1 MDWLSNAIMFG
12 WYGPI
17 LVVIG
22 ATGAV
27 RVLAPFSGLGTN
39 DWSRLALRRA
49 RLTMPLILLALLARL
64 WLQTWQAFGSDQPLT
79 LAHAVIIIT
88 ETPWGTGW
96 AGQMAASLAAWVT
109 IAAVS
114 PQRWGLLLLSAAAL
128 GGTVGFTGH
137 AAGADAYVSMVIATH
152 GLHVLAAGLWLGTLS
167 MVLAVTRPT
176 AASTEPPSRERLA
189 QAIARFSPQAVV
201 SVAILAS
208 SGIVAAWQHVSDLQS
223 LFTPYGFVL
232 IAKVVAFGAAALCGL
247 YNWRV
252 VRPSLAMHPDG
263 AAHLR
268 SMAALELFFGLCAL
282 VLTSVLTSMPMPAH
296 D

>member
-1 MDWLSNAIMFG
+1 MDWLSSGVMFG
-12 WYGPI
+12 WYASI

-27 RVLAPFSGLGTN
+27 RVLAPSEDPGAN
-39 DWSRLALRRA
+39 DWSALALRRA
-49 RLTMPLILLALLARL
+49 RLIMPLVLLALLGRL

-96 AGQMAASLAAWVT
+96 AWQLTASLAAWITV
-109 IAAVS
+109 AVAS
-114 PQRWGLLLLSAAAL
+114 PQRWGVLLLAAAAL
-128 GGTVGFTGH
+128 GGTVGLTGH
-137 AAGADAYVSMVIATH
+137 AAGADAYVSMVIAAH
-152 GLHVLAAGLWLGTLS
+152 GLHVLAAGLWLGTLA
-167 MVLAVTRPT
+167 MILAITRP
-176 AASTEPPSRERLA
+176 AAAPGESGAREHLA
-189 QAIARFSPQAVV
+189 RAIDRFSPQAVV
-201 SVAILAS
+201 CVAVLAT
-208 SGIVAAWQHVSDLQS
+208 SGVVAAWQHVSDLQS

-232 IAKVVAFGAAALCGL
+232 IAKVVAFGAAGLCGL

-252 VRPSLAMHPDG
+252 VRPSLAVHADG

-268 SMAALELFFGLCAL
+268 SIASLELICGFCAL
-282 VLTSVLTSMPMPAH
+282 VLTSVLTSMPMPTH

>member
-1 MDWLSNAIMFG
+1 MDWLSNGVMFG
-12 WYGPI
+12 WYASI

-27 RVLAPFSGLGTN
+27 RVLAPSIGPGATG
-39 DWSRLALRRA
+39 WATLALRQA
-49 RLTMPLILLALLARL
+49 RLLIPLVLLALVARL

-96 AGQMAASLAAWVT
+96 AWQTAAGLAAWIT
-109 IAAVS
+109 IAMAS
-114 PQRWGLLLLSAAAL
+114 PQRWGLLLLAAAAL

-137 AAGADAYVSMVIATH
+137 AAGADAYASMVIAAH
-152 GLHVLAAGLWLGTLS
+152 GLHVLAAGLWLGTLAI
-167 MVLAVTRPT
+167 VLAVTRP
-176 AASTEPPSRERLA
+176 AAESVEPQSRERLA
-189 QAIARFSPQAVV
+189 QAIDRFSPQAIVC
-201 SVAILAS
+201 VAVLAT
-208 SGIVAAWQHVSDLQS
+208 SGVVAAWQHVGDLQS

-232 IAKVVAFGAAALCGL
+232 VAKVVAFGAAGLCGL

-252 VRPSLAMHPDG
+252 VRPSLAVHPDG

-268 SMAALELFFGLCAL
+268 SIASLELICGLCAL

>member
-1 MDWLSNAIMFG
+1 MDWLSNGIMFG
-12 WYGPI
+12 WYASI

-27 RVLAPFSGLGTN
+27 RVLAPSNGLGAN
-39 DWSRLALRRA
+39 DWSTLALRRA
-49 RLTMPLILLALLARL
+49 RQVMPLVLLALVARL
-64 WLQTWQAFGSDQPLT
+64 WLQTWQAFGSDQPLR

-96 AGQMAASLAAWVT
+96 AGQLAASLAVWIA

-114 PQRWGLLLLSAAAL
+114 PQRWGLLLLAAAAL
-128 GGTVGFTGH
+128 GGTVGLTGH
-137 AAGADAYVSMVIATH
+137 AAGADAYVAGVIAAH
-152 GLHVLAAGLWLGTLS
+152 GLHVLAAGLWLGTLA
-167 MVLAVTRPT
+167 MILTITGPT
-176 AASTEPPSRERLA
+176 TASAEPRSRVRLA
-189 QAIARFSPQAVV
+189 HAIDRFSPQAMVC
-201 SVAILAS
+201 VAVLAS
-208 SGIVAAWQHVSDLQS
+208 SGIIAAWQHVGDLQS

-252 VRPSLAMHPDG
+252 VRPSLALHPDG
-263 AAHLR
+263 ASHLR
-268 SMAALELFFGLCAL
+268 SMASLELFCGLCAL

-296 D
+296 E

>member
-1 MDWLSNAIMFG
+1 MDWLSNGVMFG
-12 WYGPI
+12 WYASI
-17 LVVIG
+17 LVVVG

-27 RVLAPFSGLGTN
+27 RVMAASHGPDATR
-39 DWSRLALRRA
+39 WPTLALRQA
-49 RLTMPLILLALLARL
+49 RLIIPLVLLALVARL

-96 AGQMAASLAAWVT
+96 AWQTAAGLAAWIT
-109 IAAVS
+109 IAVAS
-114 PQRWGLLLLSAAAL
+114 PQRWGLLLLAAAAL

-137 AAGADAYVSMVIATH
+137 AAGADAYVSVVIAAH
-152 GLHVLAAGLWLGTLS
+152 GLHVLAAGLWLGTLATILVITRRAGAS
-167 MVLAVTRPT
+167 VESGAREQLAGVI
-176 AASTEPPSRERLA
+176 E
-189 QAIARFSPQAVV
+189 RFSPQAVA
-201 SVAILAS
+201 SVAVLAS
-208 SGIVAAWQHVSDLQS
+208 SGVVAAWEHVGDLQS

-232 IAKVVAFGAAALCGL
+232 VAKVVAFGAAGACGL

-252 VRPSLAMHPDG
+252 VRPSLAVHPDG

-268 SMAALELFFGLCAL
+268 SIASLELICGLCAL

>member
-1 MDWLSNAIMFG
+1 MDWLSNGVMFG
-12 WYGPI
+12 WYASI

-27 RVLAPFSGLGTN
+27 RVMAPSHGPGATG
-39 DWSRLALRRA
+39 WSTRALRQA
-49 RLTMPLILLALLARL
+49 RLIMPLVLLALVARL

-96 AGQMAASLAAWVT
+96 AWQTAASLAAWIT
-109 IAAVS
+109 IATAT
-114 PQRWGLLLLSAAAL
+114 PHRWGLLLLSAAAL

-137 AAGADAYVSMVIATH
+137 AAGADAYVSMVIAAH
-152 GLHVLAAGLWLGTLS
+152 GLHVLAAGLWLGTLA
-167 MVLAVTRPT
+167 MILAITRP
-176 AASTEPPSRERLA
+176 AGAPAEPDRHEHLA
-189 QAIARFSPQAVV
+189 RVIDRFSPQAVV
-201 SVAILAS
+201 SVAVLATT
-208 SGIVAAWQHVSDLQS
+208 GVVAAWQHVGDLQS

-232 IAKVVAFGAAALCGL
+232 VAKVVAFGAAGLCGL

-252 VRPSLAMHPDG
+252 ARPSLAVHPDG

-268 SMAALELFFGLCAL
+268 SIASLELICGFCAL